1 MTNPAALLPSSS
13 DLFEVAAASA
23 LDDGGLPVPIQQIV
37 DPATSPVA
45 FLPWLAA
52 HESVDLWF
60 PDWAE
65 SRKRLV
71 IANAPTD
78 AWLKGTRAA
87 AVRFLS
93 YVDGAL
99 LDAVAYPA
107 RFAVGRA
114 VLGHTPV
121 NHPPFLARYLVNVA
135 TVEPGNPFV
144 MGRAA
149 IGSGSV
155 RDPDMTP
162 INRCLMALRVA
173 RAPETQI
180 RVSFAH
186 HSPLSID
193 DAPPLDGSAFLG
205 QWVARSNL

>member
-13 DLFEVAAASA
+13 DLFEVAASSA
-23 LDDGGLPVPIQQIV
+23 MDDGGLPVPIQQIV

-149 IGSGSV
+149 IAASSV
-155 RDPDMTP
+155 RNPDMTP

-186 HSPLSID
+186 HRPLSID